1 MYLPLFLI
9 SQARSCRDPHRSCAV
24 DFKAIY
30 ERDLAQNGADLMLME
45 SLMIDLLVGE
55 FDDRFALRLG

>member
-1 MYLPLFLI
+1 M
-9 SQARSCRDPHRSCAV
+9 S
-24 DFKAIY
+24 
-30 ERDLAQNGADLMLME
+30 ADLMLME